1 MVIKK
6 DQPIMTLL
14 IAFFLVLAFIAIFT
28 HFCASEVKGQ
38 TPPMNPVN
46 MDWSIDPLGI
56 YLNTLDT
63 YRVLQQYNAKI
74 DTLVT
79 EIDTLRL
86 RIDSIQTSRD
96 SIFYAYD
103 AAGALSIS
111 PSSLDTITFDT
122 EVREDAIFVHGAD
135 KGAVAC
141 NSAGWYNVVYS
152 VGLRNS
158 GGSALGAV
166 YTYLIKYN
174 AGWAAISGSY
184 AYGTVSASAN
194 SAEQLGAKVDIE
206 LVSGD
211 SLAVIAYNGN
221 AADAAVTIAH
231 TVRLRIEKLH

>member
-1 MVIKK
+1 MKNV
-6 DQPIMTLL
+6 LL
-14 IAFFLVLAFIAIFT
+14 AILFFILSIVALYAY
-28 HFCASEVKGQ
+28 Q
-38 TPPMNPVN
+38 NPVN
-46 MDWSIDPLGI
+46 YIDSVDVVQANVGNQKFTEWI
-56 YLNTLDT
+56 TAND
-63 YRVLQQYNAKI
+63 ADI
-74 DTLVT
+74 DTLDNRTDILELEV
-79 EIDTLRL
+79 DTLRL
-86 RIDSIQTSRD
+86 RVDSIQVSRD
-96 SIFYAYD
+96 SVFYVYD
-103 AAGALSIS
+103 AVGALSIS

-158 GGSALGAV
+158 GGSALGTV

-174 AGWAAISGSY
+174 AGWAVISGSY
-184 AYGTVSASAN
+184 AYGTVSASVN

-206 LVSGD
+206 LVNGD

-221 AADAAVTIAH
+221 AADVVVTIAE